1 MFKQLTI
8 SDIKQSVSNITQNK
22 TIFKMRSIFK
32 WIFIKAMLALSL
44 LLTLFGLVFIFGMF
58 AGLLGFNPMLMTNN
72 AVVFY
77 RSNLPSKLTAKES
90 KQVSELNVLK
100 AKLNK
105 DSKAYSNRIALLHK
119 KTNVTKITTKK

>member
-77 RSNLPSKLTAKES
+77 RCK
-90 KQVSELNVLK
+90 
-100 AKLNK
+100 
-105 DSKAYSNRIALLHK
+105 
-119 KTNVTKITTKK
+119 